1 MIERMRLSL
10 NLASHPLRNRRF
22 FYLILSSLAIALLLI
37 SFFAG
42 KIFVEYKAK
51 AQETRASVKRTDKL
65 IKDVRRD
72 EEDFSAKIED
82 AIIKYKGKVDLI
94 NSIILGKSFS
104 WIEFLS
110 DLENSLPDSSY
121 IVSMAPT
128 LAKDSKVQLSF
139 KVAYSSVDDLL
150 ELYNNL
156 KALKFS
162 QIRIIS
168 EAENERGLLLSEIS
182 LNYEKDI

>member
-1 MIERMRLSL
+1 VV
-10 NLASHPLRNRRF
+10 
-22 FYLILSSLAIALLLI
+22 ALLII

-65 IKDVRRD
+65 IKDVQRD

-139 KVAYSSVDDLL
+139 KVVYSSVDDLL

-156 KALKFS
+156 KALKFN

>member
-1 MIERMRLSL
+1 MIERERLGL
-10 NLASHPLRNRRF
+10 NLASHPLRNKRF
-22 FYLILSSLAIALLLI
+22 FYLILFSLAVILLLI
-37 SFFAG
+37 SFLAG
-42 KIFVEYKAK
+42 KIFFEYNDK
-51 AQETRASVKRTDKL
+51 AQETKASIKGMDKL
-65 IKDVRRD
+65 VKDAQRD
-72 EEDFSAKIED
+72 EKDFSGRIED
-82 AIIKYKGKVDLI
+82 VTIKYKGKVDLI

-128 LAKDSKVQLSF
+128 LAKDSKLQLSF
-139 KVAYSSVDDLL
+139 KVAYSNVDDLL

-156 KALKFS
+156 RALKFN
-162 QIRIIS
+162 QIKIIS
-168 EAENERGLLLSEIS
+168 EAENEKGLLISEIS

>member
-1 MIERMRLSL
+1 MIERDRLGL
-10 NLASHPLRNRRF
+10 NLASNPLRNMRF
-22 FYLILSSLAIALLLI
+22 FYLILSSLAVILLLV
-37 SFFAG
+37 SFLAG
-42 KIFVEYKAK
+42 KIFVEYKDK
-51 AQETRASVKRTDKL
+51 AQETRASIKRIDRL
-65 IKDVRRD
+65 IKDAQSD
-72 EEDFSAKIED
+72 EGDYSDRIED
-82 AIIKYKGKVDLI
+82 VTIKYKGKVDLI

-128 LAKDSKVQLSF
+128 LAKDSKLQLSF
-139 KVAYSSVDDLL
+139 KVAYSNVDDLL

-156 KALKFS
+156 RALKFN

-168 EAENERGLLLSEIS
+168 EAENEKGLLISEIS
-182 LNYEKDI
+182 LSYEKDI

>member
-1 MIERMRLSL
+1 MIERTRLNL
-10 NLASHPLRNRRF
+10 NLASHPLRNRRL
-22 FYLILSSLAIALLLI
+22 FYLILSSLMVALLLV

-51 AQETRASVKRTDKL
+51 AQETRASVKKTDKL
-65 IKDVRRD
+65 IKDAQRD

-139 KVAYSSVDDLL
+139 KVVYSSVDDLL

-156 KALKFS
+156 KALKFN

>member
-1 MIERMRLSL
+1 VV
-10 NLASHPLRNRRF
+10 
-22 FYLILSSLAIALLLI
+22 ALLLI

-51 AQETRASVKRTDKL
+51 AQETRASVKRIDKL
-65 IKDVRRD
+65 IKDAQRN
-72 EEDFSAKIED
+72 EEDFSAKIEG

-156 KALKFS
+156 KALKFN

>member
-1 MIERMRLSL
+1 MIKSIRLGL

-22 FYLILSSLAIALLLI
+22 FYLILSSLAVVLLLI
-37 SFFAG
+37 SFLAG

-51 AQETRASVKRTDKL
+51 AQEIRASISRIDKL
-65 IKDVRRD
+65 IKDAQR
-72 EEDFSAKIED
+72 EEADFSARIED
-82 AIIKYKGKVDLI
+82 ATIKYKGKVDLI

-128 LAKDSKVQLSF
+128 LAKDSKLQLSF
-139 KVAYSSVDDLL
+139 KVAYSNVDDLL

-156 KALKFS
+156 RALKFN

-182 LNYEKDI
+182 LSYEKDI

>member
-1 MIERMRLSL
+1 MIERERLGL
-10 NLASHPLRNRRF
+10 NLASLPLRNKRF
-22 FYLILSSLAIALLLI
+22 FYLILSTLAVILLLI

-42 KIFVEYKAK
+42 KIFVEYRDK
-51 AQETRASVKRTDKL
+51 AQETRTSIKRIDKL
-65 IKDVRRD
+65 IKDAQRD
-72 EEDFSAKIED
+72 EEDFSARIED
-82 AIIKYKGKVDLI
+82 VTIKCKGKVDLI

-128 LAKDSKVQLSF
+128 LAKDSKLQLSF
-139 KVAYSSVDDLL
+139 RVAYSNVDDLL

-156 KALKFS
+156 RTLKFN

-168 EAENERGLLLSEIS
+168 EAENEKGLLISEIS

>member
-1 MIERMRLSL
+1 
-10 NLASHPLRNRRF
+10 
-22 FYLILSSLAIALLLI
+22 
-37 SFFAG
+37 
-42 KIFVEYKAK
+42 
-51 AQETRASVKRTDKL
+51 
-65 IKDVRRD
+65 
-72 EEDFSAKIED
+72 
-82 AIIKYKGKVDLI
+82 
-94 NSIILGKSFS
+94 
-104 WIEFLS
+104 
-110 DLENSLPDSSY
+110 
-121 IVSMAPT
+121 MAPT

>member
-1 MIERMRLSL
+1 MIERTRLNL
-10 NLASHPLRNRRF
+10 NLASHPLRNRRL
-22 FYLILSSLAIALLLI
+22 FYLILSSLMVALLLV

-51 AQETRASVKRTDKL
+51 AQETRASVKKTSKL
-65 IKDVRRD
+65 IKDVQRD
-72 EEDFSAKIED
+72 EEDFSAKIDD

-139 KVAYSSVDDLL
+139 KVVYSSVDDLL

-156 KALKFS
+156 KALKFN

>member
-1 MIERMRLSL
+1 MIERTRLSL
-10 NLASHPLRNRRF
+10 NVASHPLRNRRF
-22 FYLILSSLAIALLLI
+22 FYLILSSLAVTLLLI

-51 AQETRASVKRTDKL
+51 AQETRASIKSTDKL
-65 IKDVRRD
+65 IKDAQRD
-72 EEDFSAKIED
+72 DEDFSAKIEN
-82 AIIKYKGKVDLI
+82 AVIKYKGKVDLI

-128 LAKDSKVQLSF
+128 LAKDSKVQLNF

-156 KALKFS
+156 KTLKFNH
-162 QIRIIS
+162 IRIIS

>member
-1 MIERMRLSL
+1 VV
-10 NLASHPLRNRRF
+10 
-22 FYLILSSLAIALLLI
+22 ALLLI

-65 IKDVRRD
+65 IKDAQRE

-139 KVAYSSVDDLL
+139 KVVYSSVNDLL

-156 KALKFS
+156 KALKFN

>member
-1 MIERMRLSL
+1 MKERERLGL

-22 FYLILSSLAIALLLI
+22 FYLLLSSLAVVLLLI
-37 SFFAG
+37 SFLAG

-51 AQETRASVKRTDKL
+51 AQETRASIKRTDKL
-65 IKDVRRD
+65 ITDAQGD
-72 EEDFSAKIED
+72 EGDFSARVD
-82 AIIKYKGKVDLI
+82 DLTLKYKGKVDLI
-94 NSIILGKSFS
+94 NTIILGKSFS

-110 DLENSLPDSSY
+110 DLESSLPDSSY

-128 LAKDSKVQLSF
+128 LAKDSKLQLSF
-139 KVAYSSVDDLL
+139 KVAYSNVDDLL

-156 KALKFS
+156 KALKFN

-182 LNYEKDI
+182 LTYEKDI

>member
-1 MIERMRLSL
+1 MIERTRLSL

-22 FYLILSSLAIALLLI
+22 FYLILSSLVVALLLL

-65 IKDVRRD
+65 IKNVQRD

-128 LAKDSKVQLSF
+128 LAKDSRVQLSF

-156 KALKFS
+156 KALKFN
-162 QIRIIS
+162 QIRIIN

>member
-1 MIERMRLSL
+1 VV
-10 NLASHPLRNRRF
+10 
-22 FYLILSSLAIALLLI
+22 ALFLI

-65 IKDVRRD
+65 IKDAQRG

-128 LAKDSKVQLSF
+128 LAKDSKVQLNF

-156 KALKFS
+156 KALKFN
-162 QIRIIS
+162 QIKIIS

>member
-1 MIERMRLSL
+1 MIERTRLSL

-22 FYLILSSLAIALLLI
+22 FYLILSLLAVALLLI

-51 AQETRASVKRTDKL
+51 AQETRASIKSTDKL
-65 IKDVRRD
+65 IKDAQRD
-72 EEDFSAKIED
+72 EEEFSARIED

-128 LAKDSKVQLSF
+128 LAKDSKVHLSF

-156 KALKFS
+156 KALKFN

>member
-1 MIERMRLSL
+1 MIERTRLSL

-22 FYLILSSLAIALLLI
+22 FYSILSLLVVALLLI

-65 IKDVRRD
+65 IKDAQRD

-82 AIIKYKGKVDLI
+82 AIINCKGKVDLI

-139 KVAYSSVDDLL
+139 KVVYSSVDDLL

-156 KALKFS
+156 KALKFN

>member
-1 MIERMRLSL
+1 MIERTRLSL

-22 FYLILSSLAIALLLI
+22 FYLILSSLVVALLLI
-37 SFFAG
+37 SFFAA

-51 AQETRASVKRTDKL
+51 AQKTRASVKRTDKL
-65 IKDVRRD
+65 IKNVQRD

-128 LAKDSKVQLSF
+128 LAKDSRVQLSF

-156 KALKFS
+156 KALKFN

>member
-1 MIERMRLSL
+1 MIERSRLSL

-22 FYLILSSLAIALLLI
+22 FYLILSSLVVALLLI

-65 IKDVRRD
+65 IKDVQRD

-139 KVAYSSVDDLL
+139 KVVYSSVNDLL

-156 KALKFS
+156 KALKFN

-168 EAENERGLLLSEIS
+168 EEENERGLFLSEIS

>member
-1 MIERMRLSL
+1 MIERTRLNL
-10 NLASHPLRNRRF
+10 NLASHPLRNRRL
-22 FYLILSSLAIALLLI
+22 FYLILSSLMVALLLI

-51 AQETRASVKRTDKL
+51 AQETRASVKKTSKL
-65 IKDVRRD
+65 IKDVQRD
-72 EEDFSAKIED
+72 EEDFSAKIDD

-139 KVAYSSVDDLL
+139 KVVYSSVDDLL

-156 KALKFS
+156 KALKFN

>member
-1 MIERMRLSL
+1 MIERERLGL

-22 FYLILSSLAIALLLI
+22 FYLLLSSLAVVLLFI
-37 SFFAG
+37 SFLAG

-51 AQETRASVKRTDKL
+51 AQETRASIKRADKL
-65 IKDVRRD
+65 IKDAQGD
-72 EEDFSAKIED
+72 EGDFSARIED
-82 AIIKYKGKVDLI
+82 ITIKYKGKVDLI
-94 NSIILGKSFS
+94 NTIILGKSFS

-128 LAKDSKVQLSF
+128 LAKDSKLQLSF

-156 KALKFS
+156 KALKFN

-168 EAENERGLLLSEIS
+168 EAENNRGLLLSEIS
-182 LNYEKDI
+182 LTYEKDI

>member
-1 MIERMRLSL
+1 MLKAARLSL

-22 FYLILSSLAIALLLI
+22 FYLLLFSLVIVLLLF
-37 SFFAG
+37 SFLAG
-42 KIFVEYKAK
+42 KIFIEYKYK
-51 AQETRASVKRTDKL
+51 AQEIMATAEETDQL
-65 IKDVRRD
+65 IKDARG
-72 EEDFSAKIED
+72 EEETFSGRIED

-128 LAKDSKVQLSF
+128 LTEDSKMQLSL

-150 ELYNNL
+150 KLYNNL
-156 KALKFS
+156 SALKFN
-162 QIRIIS
+162 QIKIKS
-168 EAENERGLLLSEIS
+168 EAENEGGLLVSEIS
-182 LNYEKDI
+182 LYYEKDI